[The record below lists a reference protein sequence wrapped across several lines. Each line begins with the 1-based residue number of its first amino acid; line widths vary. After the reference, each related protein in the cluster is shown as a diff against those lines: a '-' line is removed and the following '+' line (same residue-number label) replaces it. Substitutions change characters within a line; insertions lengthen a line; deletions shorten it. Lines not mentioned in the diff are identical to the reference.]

1 MLTVVF
7 CIDILVF
14 NEVIQ
19 ALGAAKVRLFDEV
32 RNRYSRALLRKGPRE
47 WEIPAGKM
55 LRISDIFEFYCRYI
69 SRYIGKDKIYTY
81 L

>member
-47 WEIPAGKM
+47 WEIPTGKM
-55 LRISDIFEFYCRYI
+55 LEYRIFSNFIADIFP
-69 SRYIGKDKIYTY
+69 GT
-81 L
+81 